1 MERTS
6 EARRED
12 EILLATT
19 DAASS
24 AEADHFLL
32 LLNAQTWTRGEE
44 SDALATELMT
54 AMDNGM
60 HILLAH
66 EMPGMGGHEE
76 RHACE
81 FGCFFSHADGT
92 SAAPTCRACGPA
104 LSALSFRDGDLA
116 SPSVHVHCGYVKHV
130 HVPAVHVY
138 VNIHFHLAAPDKL
151 LKRGIYSEIALPL
164 KGGAWREVSQPPQ
177 LKHIPHLFSEALL
190 TLIVTHSIQ
199 NLPLPKVSLLQV
211 VAALRM
217 SEQDFGQEAVEGGI
231 QLLSSLACIR
241 LRRTT
246 VNITVAK
253 ASTELGV
260 VSAHVDT
267 ELAAIELG
275 EHGKEEDGLQQPN

>member
-1 MERTS
+1 M
-6 EARRED
+6 
-12 EILLATT
+12 
-19 DAASS
+19 
-24 AEADHFLL
+24 
-32 LLNAQTWTRGEE
+32 
-44 SDALATELMT
+44 
-54 AMDNGM
+54 
-60 HILLAH
+60 
-66 EMPGMGGHEE
+66 
-76 RHACE
+76 
-81 FGCFFSHADGT
+81 
-92 SAAPTCRACGPA
+92 
-104 LSALSFRDGDLA
+104 
-116 SPSVHVHCGYVKHV
+116 HVHCGYVKHV

-138 VNIHFHLAAPDKL
+138 VNIHFHLAAPDEL

-190 TLIVTHSIQ
+190 TLIVTHSTQ

-217 SEQDFGQEAVEGGI
+217 SEQDFGQEAVESGI

-275 EHGKEEDGLQQPN
+275 EHGGGEDAGLQQPHQEDRHTSVQVISTTS